1 MWQEIGK
8 LFTTNEIIPVIF
20 IMIGLVFCI
29 VEIFKSKFSSFGIV
43 GGVLIIA
50 SLIAVMMLGG
60 NATQFVFL
68 IVLVILIIILA
79 YCIMTIVTEKSL
91 FTKKSRLIKENVVNA
106 KDEEE
111 KTLNKLVG
119 KVGTALTDLNSE
131 GKIQVNGVTL
141 NAVTNGE
148 DIEKNSQVKIIK
160 IDGIKIIVKKVD
172 IDVE

>member
-1 MWQEIGK
+1 MK
-8 LFTTNEIIPVIF
+8 YLLSFK
-20 IMIGLVFCI
+20 
-29 VEIFKSKFSSFGIV
+29 KSK
-43 GGVLIIA
+43 
-50 SLIAVMMLGG
+50 
-60 NATQFVFL
+60 
-68 IVLVILIIILA
+68 
-79 YCIMTIVTEKSL
+79 
-91 FTKKSRLIKENVVNA
+91 LIKENVVNA

-119 KVGTALTDLNSE
+119 KVGTALTDLDSE